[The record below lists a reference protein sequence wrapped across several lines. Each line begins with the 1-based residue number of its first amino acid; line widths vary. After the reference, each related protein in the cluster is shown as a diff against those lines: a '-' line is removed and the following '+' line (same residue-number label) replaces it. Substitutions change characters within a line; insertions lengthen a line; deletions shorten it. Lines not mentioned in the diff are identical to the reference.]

1 MQYTLLHRSIYLH
14 LSLIYNEYFA
24 LTIKNIEGCKR
35 HLLCDAQEMTGVLP
49 RGRYSGA
56 TAPLEDIMADRA
68 DAAPINRK
76 PYVAMGRQVKGLAVL
91 PSANNCQGSLEKA
104 QPVGMAS
111 RIRLNSDAK
120 PTAHTELVALAWA
133 GSLADQARSYPV
145 QSMVQTLVSLTDT
158 EGGRGLTTSSE
169 SGSLLHRMSLRLA
182 PN

>member
-1 MQYTLLHRSIYLH
+1 M
-14 LSLIYNEYFA
+14 A
-24 LTIKNIEGCKR
+24 
-35 HLLCDAQEMTGVLP
+35 
-49 RGRYSGA
+49 GRV
-56 TAPLEDIMADRA
+56 

-76 PYVAMGRQVKGLAVL
+76 PYVPMSRQVKGLAVL

-111 RIRLNSDAK
+111 RIRPNSDAK

-158 EGGRGLTTSSE
+158 EGGAGPNDLIGERFFAASHESEIGTELTSVHVCFE
-169 SGSLLHRMSLRLA
+169 SVIGI
-182 PN
+182 

>member
-1 MQYTLLHRSIYLH
+1 
-14 LSLIYNEYFA
+14 
-24 LTIKNIEGCKR
+24 
-35 HLLCDAQEMTGVLP
+35 
-49 RGRYSGA
+49 
-56 TAPLEDIMADRA
+56 MAGRA

-76 PYVAMGRQVKGLAVL
+76 PYVPMSRQVKGLAVL

-182 PN
+182 LNCQSMSVLSPLWGYKMGQSAGGLWIAGRFLGAALQADVETGSPLYGPKHQKEKRSMDYFVDT